1 MIYKVSISVQILMEA
16 TDNKPDVEDLTR
28 DILDAI
34 KGKDETVTAAWQT
47 RPNVR
52 IIDYS
57 IDSEK
62 VI

>member
-1 MIYKVSISVQILMEA
+1 MIYKVNISVQILMNA
-16 TDNKPDVEDLTR
+16 TDGKPDVEILTR
-28 DILDAI
+28 EILDAVR
-34 KGKDETVTAAWQT
+34 GKNRTDDPWNT
-47 RPNVR
+47 RPDVR

>member
-1 MIYKVSISVQILMEA
+1 MIYKVNISVQILMNA
-16 TDNKPDVEDLTR
+16 TDNKPDIELLTR

-34 KGKDETVTAAWQT
+34 RGKGGSDEPWNT
-47 RPNVR
+47 RPDVR

-62 VI
+62 VN

>member
-1 MIYKVSISVQILMEA
+1 MIYKVSIGIQLLMDA
-16 TDNKPDVEDLTR
+16 ADNKPDVEDLTR

-34 KGKDETVTAAWQT
+34 KGKDEVNTPAWQT

-57 IDSEK
+57 IGSEK